1 MNTTTSYTATQE
13 DLRWK
18 HDGEFKTEWN
28 GQAAV
33 TIFSVQATDA
43 GIYEC
48 YEMLRHGDQKHG
60 IMKLIVR
67 ECGLYNWDPPSCNK
81 ACPACHNG
89 GVCDDLTGECICA
102 PGFSGDFC
110 ETLLG
115 KNYFGQDGGIT
126 CSTKTDVACRN
137 NLMCLPDPFGC
148 TCAAS
153 FTGLNCES
161 DCPAGLFGAGCR
173 QRCHCASGVACNYG
187 HGRCPGECE
196 NGYRGENC
204 QNSCPYGQIGVNC
217 IDCTVPVEVKNP
229 SITSVNNQRVISW
242 AVASNMCPVSD
253 YTVQYE
259 LITRDQCQQVSDT
272 FMDVDTTENL
282 QFVLQESDL
291 ESSTF
296 VPYSTY
302 KIRVRA
308 RNEAG
313 LGLYLNDVNNDEFIT
328 AERAPSAPPA
338 NVTHLNVTDVGA
350 IIQWDEVP
358 CGSRGGYLI
367 EYSYELTKSDGTSMI
382 EVTSARSLSFHDLH
396 PCSDYTFRVAAR
408 TSVDIGVYSNEMS
421 FSTEAKAHTPV
432 ENLSTN
438 ETENT
443 LAVTW
448 DATDVTENP
457 CSLLYKI
464 EYELINRDQCEP
476 ISSPVRSE
484 GVNQT
489 TPGITLDGLDAYS
502 TYTVYVWTWSEAGL
516 SEERSLNSTTAGKV
530 PSAPPG
536 NVTHLNLTETGV
548 SFQWDEVLCGSRGGA
563 IAEYSYEL
571 MTSSGNGNRSETT
584 AERSLSFSDLLPC
597 TEYKFK
603 VAAKTSLGTGIYSQ
617 EIVFITSTKAH
628 PAVSN
633 LSTTE
638 KDDALEVT
646 WDATDVTENPCSL
659 LYKIEYELINRDQCE
674 PISSPVRSEG
684 VNQTTPGITLD
695 GLDAYSTYTVYVWT
709 WSEAGLSE
717 ERSLNSTTA
726 GKAPSAPPAN
736 IKHLNLTETG
746 VSFQWDEVPCG
757 SRGGVIAEYSYKL
770 TTSSGLPRTAT
781 TTARSLSFNDL
792 LPCSKYK
799 FKVAATTSIDVGTY
813 TEEIEF
819 TTLTK
824 AHLPVENLSTT
835 ETEDTLAVT
844 WDATDVTENP
854 CSLLYKIEYE
864 LINRDQCEPIS
875 SPVRSEGVNQTTPG
889 IILDGL
895 DAYSTYTVYVWT
907 WSEAGLSEERSES
920 STTSSKAPDE
930 SPAGFEL
937 ADKTKTSIAV
947 SWTTVPCGNRNGE
960 IVGYWMRYK
969 ILDKPYDKSFDP
981 SQEEYTEEKLSIFE
995 KNVTGLK
1002 PSTQY
1007 DIQVAGRVLIGVDEV
1022 VGPYATMKI
1031 YTSVETDIEK
1041 PKEPTVDTSL
1051 TTSSTVTIALTPPAV
1066 STYVTD
1072 FQIGVLLITPSSEG
1086 NKKRRDVSPD
1096 LYVAG
1101 EFSKDNLPEIF
1112 QVGDDKMYGEYRNK
1126 PLESSA
1132 VYDIYLAALSKT
1144 TDQEAAIAWGD
1155 PSRVEVGSGDLGSDP
1170 FPVAAVIV
1178 PILVII
1184 VVGVVAGGLFLKRRA
1199 NQDKQSDSE
1208 GLQVDEIKEEKQRYT
1223 STHSAKDNFSS
1234 VDEGIAMMATTSINH
1249 PPSPAK
1255 PKPRKK
1261 TFRAPTAI
1269 SLTEFEEFIHKKKA
1283 ETVKEGNG
1291 FLWDFKNLPDEVL
1304 YSCSVAKEDENKKL
1318 NRYANIIPYDDSRV
1332 ILQKLANDPTSSDY
1346 VNASYIDGFNAPKQ
1360 YIATQGPNTASVPDM
1375 WRMIWQENCTKI
1387 VMLTNLLE
1395 GVKGKCEQYWPD
1407 KALSYGK
1414 ITVTLVKEVKRV
1426 DYIIRDFSLSHEAED
1441 QQSRK
1446 VRQFHY
1452 TTWPD
1457 MGLPQDPSKVVDLV
1471 KIVKEYSPNS
1481 CGPMVVHCSAGVGRT
1496 GTFIILDAML
1506 DQAKAEGKVD
1516 VWNFAR
1522 GMRDRRMKMIQTSA
1536 QYEFVFDA
1544 LLDEFQC
1551 GDKTIKA
1558 EELRSKLSAL
1568 KKIQASSHKTGIQL
1582 EFESLD
1588 KLASHTS
1595 TSSHQYRGGQDPDN
1609 VDKNRFPEI
1618 VPVDRLR
1625 PRLMT
1630 AGGAGTTDYI
1640 NASFLNS
1647 YSAKSGYITTQMPLP
1662 QTVGDLW
1669 RMAYD
1674 YNATFIVMLNSM
1686 DDKTFAD
1693 YLPTKDE
1700 PSTVGPLSVTLE
1712 STDQLES
1719 GITMRKLKLTNQK
1732 MKESR
1737 KICHLQLSDWP
1748 DVSGVPASPIS
1759 TLQAVTA
1766 VHQWQKDHGNE
1777 DRIIIHC
1784 IDGVRASGTFCAL
1797 LNIMAKLKDG
1807 NVVDVYRA
1815 VMKVKG
1821 TRAGMVPTLEHYSF
1835 LYGAVQ
1841 NHLDTSIVYENL

>member
-1 MNTTTSYTATQE
+1 MSGTLHDVRPRPGSLPTGVRSAILGLLLLVGVFSTISEAKQDFTFYSQKLYISAGAKNTIGGFKSGSDTGAAVSFERRLDTGSGGTVFPSGNGPRPHSSASTAATLFTMNAGQTSRFGAYDCKFDPVGDDQPEVKITTLIMPVDAYVIPESPTKVAAIGESVTLTMNTTTSYTATQE

-726 GKAPSAPPAN
+726 G
-736 IKHLNLTETG
+736 
-746 VSFQWDEVPCG
+746 
-757 SRGGVIAEYSYKL
+757 
-770 TTSSGLPRTAT
+770 
-781 TTARSLSFNDL
+781 
-792 LPCSKYK
+792 
-799 FKVAATTSIDVGTY
+799 
-813 TEEIEF
+813 
-819 TTLTK
+819 
-824 AHLPVENLSTT
+824 
-835 ETEDTLAVT
+835 
-844 WDATDVTENP
+844 
-854 CSLLYKIEYE
+854 
-864 LINRDQCEPIS
+864 
-875 SPVRSEGVNQTTPG
+875 
-889 IILDGL
+889 
-895 DAYSTYTVYVWT
+895 
-907 WSEAGLSEERSES
+907 
-920 STTSSKAPDE
+920 KAPDE

>member
-1 MNTTTSYTATQE
+1 
-13 DLRWK
+13 
-18 HDGEFKTEWN
+18 
-28 GQAAV
+28 
-33 TIFSVQATDA
+33 
-43 GIYEC
+43 
-48 YEMLRHGDQKHG
+48 
-60 IMKLIVR
+60 
-67 ECGLYNWDPPSCNK
+67 
-81 ACPACHNG
+81 
-89 GVCDDLTGECICA
+89 
-102 PGFSGDFC
+102 
-110 ETLLG
+110 
-115 KNYFGQDGGIT
+115 
-126 CSTKTDVACRN
+126 
-137 NLMCLPDPFGC
+137 
-148 TCAAS
+148 
-153 FTGLNCES
+153 
-161 DCPAGLFGAGCR
+161 
-173 QRCHCASGVACNYG
+173 
-187 HGRCPGECE
+187 
-196 NGYRGENC
+196 
-204 QNSCPYGQIGVNC
+204 
-217 IDCTVPVEVKNP
+217 
-229 SITSVNNQRVISW
+229 
-242 AVASNMCPVSD
+242 MCPVSN

-259 LITRDQCQQVSDT
+259 LINRDQCQQVSDT
-272 FMDVDTTENL
+272 FMDVDTTETF

-291 ESSTF
+291 ESSMF

-313 LGLYLNDVNNDEFIT
+313 LGLYLNDVINDEFIT

-350 IIQWDEVP
+350 IFQWDEVP
-358 CGSRGGYLI
+358 CGSRGGII
-367 EYSYELTKSDGTSMI
+367 EYSYELTKSNETSMI
-382 EVTSARSLSFHDLH
+382 EEMSARSLIFINLH

-408 TSVDIGVYSNEMS
+408 TSVAIGVYSNETS

-476 ISSPVRSE
+476 ISSPVRSA

-516 SEERSLNSTTAGKV
+516 SEERSLNSTTAGKI

-536 NVTHLNLTETGV
+536 NVTHLNLTEIGV
-548 SFQWDEVLCGSRGGA
+548 SFQWDEVPCGSRGGA

-584 AERSLSFSDLLPC
+584 TERSLSFNDLLPC

-603 VAAKTSLGTGIYSQ
+603 VAAKTRLGTGIYSQ

-726 GKAPSAPPAN
+726 GK
-736 IKHLNLTETG
+736 T
-746 VSFQWDEVPCG
+746 
-757 SRGGVIAEYSYKL
+757 
-770 TTSSGLPRTAT
+770 
-781 TTARSLSFNDL
+781 
-792 LPCSKYK
+792 
-799 FKVAATTSIDVGTY
+799 
-813 TEEIEF
+813 
-819 TTLTK
+819 
-824 AHLPVENLSTT
+824 
-835 ETEDTLAVT
+835 
-844 WDATDVTENP
+844 
-854 CSLLYKIEYE
+854 
-864 LINRDQCEPIS
+864 
-875 SPVRSEGVNQTTPG
+875 
-889 IILDGL
+889 
-895 DAYSTYTVYVWT
+895 
-907 WSEAGLSEERSES
+907 
-920 STTSSKAPDE
+920 PDE

-937 ADKTKTSIAV
+937 VDKTKTSIAV
-947 SWTTVPCGNRNGE
+947 SWTTVPCGNRNGD
-960 IVGYWMRYK
+960 ITGYWMRYK
-969 ILDKPYDKSFDP
+969 TLDKPYDKSFDP
-981 SQEEYTEEKLSIFE
+981 SQEKYTEENLSIFE
-995 KNVTGLK
+995 KNVTGLE

-1007 DIQVAGRVLIGVDEV
+1007 DIQVAGLVLIGGDEV

-1072 FQIGVLLITPSSEG
+1072 FQIGVLLITPSTEG

-1101 EFSKDNLPEIF
+1101 EFSKDNLPETF
-1112 QVGDDKMYGEYRNK
+1112 QVGDDQMYGEYRNK

-1132 VYDIYLAALSKT
+1132 VYDIYLGAVSKT
-1144 TDQEAAIAWGD
+1144 TNQEAAIAWGD
-1155 PSRVEVGSGDLGSDP
+1155 PSRVEVGSGDIDPGS

-1199 NQDKQSDSE
+1199 HQDKQSDSE

-1223 STHSAKDNFSS
+1223 STHSAKDNFAS

-1261 TFRAPTAI
+1261 TFRAPTAV
-1269 SLTEFEEFIHKKKA
+1269 SLTEFEEFIQKKKA

-1304 YSCSVAKEDENKKL
+1304 YSCSVAKEEENKKK

-1332 ILQKLANDPTSSDY
+1332 ILEKLANDPTSSDY
-1346 VNASYIDGFNAPKQ
+1346 VNASYIDGFDAPKQ

-1375 WRMIWQENCTKI
+1375 WRLIWQENCTKI
-1387 VMLTNLLE
+1387 VMLTNLVE
-1395 GVKGKCEQYWPD
+1395 GVKGKCDQYWPD
-1407 KALSYGK
+1407 TTLSYGK
-1414 ITVTLVKEVKRV
+1414 ITVSLVKEVKRV
-1426 DYIIRDFSLSHEAED
+1426 DYIIRDFILSHEAEN

-1481 CGPMVVHCSAGVGRT
+1481 CEPMVVHCSAGVGRT

-1536 QYEFVFDA
+1536 QYEFIFDA

-1551 GDKTIKA
+1551 GDKTIKS

-1568 KKIQASSHKTGIQL
+1568 KKIQAKSHKTGIQL

-1595 TSSHQYRGGQDPDN
+1595 TSSDQYRGGQDPDN

-1732 MKESR
+1732 MKECR

-1777 DRIIIHC
+1777 DRIAIHC

-1841 NHLDTSIVYENL
+1841 NHLDTNIVYENL